1 MLSFYHFLSITKL
14 VSFLVFFLKNLQLL
28 EMLSLYDRTSEPSD
42 WRIDQN
48 VFSNG
53 QDEDDEVCDSF
64 VSKRF

>member
-42 WRIDQN
+42 WRI
-48 VFSNG
+48 